1 MRPVLG
7 FLWLAAVA
15 LLLRSTMLSS
25 LATRGIILDVLAFA
39 TVVWALK
46 YGDAWGA
53 TLGFLLGLAADL
65 DAAHWLGRH
74 SLGLT
79 LLGYAVGRLSN
90 TLVRESARTQFV
102 MLATATA
109 LHQLW
114 STAFEWSG
122 GLVGVPYLLTRV
134 LIATLVTAPV
144 GTILLMGLRR
154 LTGRPLFGHAQRTSS
169 THTG

>member
-1 MRPVLG
+1 MKPIFS
-7 FLWLAAVA
+7 FLWLALVA
-15 LLLRSTMLSS
+15 LLLRSTALSS
-25 LATRGIILDVLAFA
+25 LASRNIILDVLAFA

-46 YGDAWGA
+46 YGDDWGA
-53 TLGFLLGLAADL
+53 TLGFMLGLAADL

-74 SLGLT
+74 ALGLT
-79 LLGYAVGRLSN
+79 LLGYAVGRLST

-122 GLVGVPYLLTRV
+122 GLTDLPYLLTRV
-134 LIATLVTAPV
+134 LVATLVTASV
-144 GTILLMGLRR
+144 GTLLLMGLRV
-154 LTGRPLFGHAQRTSS
+154 LSGRPLFGHAQRTSK
-169 THTG
+169 TYPG